1 MLKEY
6 EAINKTT
13 NQKEIVKI
21 EEDCTILHDGKP
33 FTSGGSF
40 ISEKYLIAYVSS
52 DGKAITTWNGEVLTT
67 EVRELGFHYSPFG
80 ESFFGK
86 SYYIRFKYLGK
97 IYCGIALG
105 EGCLVRAK
113 VSKLKSLWSD

>member
-6 EAINKTT
+6 EAINKAT

-21 EEDCTILHDGKP
+21 EEDCTITMEGKS

-40 ISEKYLIAYVSS
+40 ISDKYLIAYVSS
-52 DGKAITTWNGEVLTT
+52 DGKAITTWNGEVLSS
-67 EVRELGFHYSPFG
+67 EVRNLGYHYSPFG
-80 ESFFGK
+80 ECNLGK
-86 SYYIRFKYLGK
+86 PYYIRFKYLGK

-113 VSKLKSLWSD
+113 VSKLKSLWSV